1 VDGHLDWKHVADH
14 WRGGRSDQLMAKPR
28 KANQTQHC
36 SFCGEHK
43 NDVPL
48 IVTSSINPQSAC
60 CSSCALTIVHQ
71 TQSWA
76 YGVFRSVI
84 EEKERQFKAEQEIV
98 GDTTDAAIKLA
109 GG

>member
-1 VDGHLDWKHVADH
+1 MP
-14 WRGGRSDQLMAKPR
+14 QPR

-48 IVTSSINPQSAC
+48 IVTSSINPQAAC

-84 EEKERQFKAEQEIV
+84 EEKERQMKIMTPDG
-98 GDTTDAAIKLA
+98 GDTTDEAIERA